1 MTNDIP
7 IELYGARTGNCL
19 RVSIALEEAALPY
32 VVRRVDLRRG
42 EQRRPQHLVLNPM
55 GQVPTVVVNETR
67 GEPPFVLSQLNA
79 ILFYVAERVPGR
91 LFSDVAPELRVRT
104 YERIFFFLTA
114 VIAPSHSAFV
124 LRSIAPG
131 NQSKLFDQR
140 SVAALVRAEAFLAD
154 SRYMAG
160 ESFTLADIAAFTI
173 TIAHRA
179 RTEWGHLP
187 GLRQWFEDV
196 QARPTVNRGLRAFDV
211 PAAN

>member
-42 EQRRPQHLVLNPM
+42 EQHRPEHLALNPM
-55 GQVPTVVVNETR
+55 GKVPTIVVNEKR
-67 GEPPFVLSQLNA
+67 GKPPFVLAQSNA

-91 LFSDVAPELRVRT
+91 LLFDDAPESRARM
-104 YERIFFFLTA
+104 YERFFFFLTD

-131 NQSKLFDQR
+131 DQAELLDQR

-160 ESFTLADIAAFTI
+160 ENFTLADIAALTI
-173 TIAHRA
+173 TVAHTA
-179 RTEWGHLP
+179 RMDWGQLP
-187 GLRQWFEDV
+187 RLRQWFGDV
-196 QARPTVNRGLRAFDV
+196 QTRPTVERGLRAFDM
-211 PAAN
+211 PSTN